1 MTVRVFGCL
10 LSSMLCGTFLLS
22 AGNAFSKEI
31 NFSRANCVNN
41 ESITWEY
48 PWRNEHWWRVYST
61 HSRGGVNYNDPLEM
75 HVVDSLWSYTW
86 RSAAIHWGEGM
97 NEGWRIWKVTGHHY
111 ESISG
116 NIDNPQQPEDS
127 RDMRLLEITNTV
139 NCTLGVVFPY
149 W

>member
-1 MTVRVFGCL
+1 
-10 LSSMLCGTFLLS
+10 
-22 AGNAFSKEI
+22 
-31 NFSRANCVNN
+31 
-41 ESITWEY
+41 
-48 PWRNEHWWRVYST
+48 
-61 HSRGGVNYNDPLEM
+61 
-75 HVVDSLWSYTW
+75 
-86 RSAAIHWGEGM
+86 M
-97 NEGWRIWKVTGHHY
+97 NVGWRIWKVTGHHY